1 MSGLYER
8 KRDVALIKI
17 VNNIIDLVDD
27 EPNKKRV
34 VNRGTDWKL
43 IKYRDEKSVYN
54 NIDWDDS
61 LYSFQKRSVT
71 RKTIFLKQRLA

>member
-8 KRDVALIKI
+8 KRDIVLIKI

-34 VNRGTDWKL
+34 VNRG
-43 IKYRDEKSVYN
+43 RD
-54 NIDWDDS
+54 
-61 LYSFQKRSVT
+61 
-71 RKTIFLKQRLA
+71 